1 VEAPQLTAMPQGFT
15 PVVAFDACFD
25 AQIGLEVVSEDVEG
39 EGLVRGRVPV
49 RDELLTAHGLLHG
62 GVLASAAEALASR
75 GTALAVM
82 PNGFMAM
89 GLSNDTTI
97 LRPVGDGAVDIEAR
111 VLSRGP
117 DGWCG
122 AVEARDGAE
131 RPCGFSRIT
140 VAVRP
145 MRPDA

>member
-1 VEAPQLTAMPQGFT
+1 MPQGFT

-25 AQIGLEVVSEDVEG
+25 AVYGLEVVSEDVEG

-49 RDELLTAHGLLHG
+49 RDELLTGHGLLHG
-62 GVLASAAEALASR
+62 GVVASVAEALASR

-97 LRPVGDGAVDIEAR
+97 LEPVGDGAVDVEAR
-111 VLSRGP
+111 VLSRGA
-117 DGWCG
+117 DAWLWT
-122 AVEARDGAE
+122 VEARDGAG
-131 RPCGFSRIT
+131 RPCAFSRIT

>member
-1 VEAPQLTAMPQGFT
+1 MTAMPQGFT

-97 LRPVGDGAVDIEAR
+97 LRPVGDGVVDIEAR
-111 VLSRGP
+111 LLSRGA
-117 DGWCG
+117 DAWTW
-122 AVEARDGAE
+122 AVEARDGTG